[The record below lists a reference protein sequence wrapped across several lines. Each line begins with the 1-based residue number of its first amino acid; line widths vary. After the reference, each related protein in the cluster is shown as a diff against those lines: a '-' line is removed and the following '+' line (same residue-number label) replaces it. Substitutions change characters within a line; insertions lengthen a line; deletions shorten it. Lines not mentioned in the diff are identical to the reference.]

1 MYSIYVNNLMTPIV
15 EVYERELIKAKEQAR
30 SVYFSIYTSDND
42 RIYVMDDSEGSC
54 YQLDHETLELV
65 MIG

>member
-1 MYSIYVNNLMTPIV
+1 MYSIYVNNLMTPVI
-15 EVYERELIKAKEQAR
+15 EVYERGLSKAQEQAR
-30 SVYFSIYTSDND
+30 SLFFSISTKDTD

-54 YQLDHETLELV
+54 YQLDTETLNLI